1 MSDRDPGQ
9 EGGETPGHGGAG
21 SAGRAGGGRPAGP
34 DAGPPVPS
42 SELERVIH
50 RAVQLQHGAAGEG
63 DGGEAGAE
71 ALSESEVLRIGRE
84 VGLEPR
90 HVRRALAEVRA
101 EALLPEA
108 PDDEGLPRRLLG
120 DAFVRAS
127 RAIPG
132 EPDEVQ
138 ERTEEHF
145 RERESLQS
153 VRRRA
158 GRSLWEP
165 AGSLVSKMQRALD
178 VGGHGYELAEGR
190 RVELSV
196 AGLEDGWSL
205 VTLTVDLRNVRS
217 EHGIGWIS
225 GLAGAGSGAGVV
237 AVLVLGVPA
246 LVAVPALAAAAV
258 GGTSAA
264 TRWTLQKKRR
274 RLELV
279 LEGLLDR
286 LEHGEE
292 LEPRRP
298 DWRERLLG

>member
-1 MSDRDPGQ
+1 MTDPGPAG
-9 EGGETPGHGGAG
+9 EGGGPPG
-21 SAGRAGGGRPAGP
+21 
-34 DAGPPVPS
+34 GPPVPS

-50 RAVQLQHGAAGEG
+50 RAVELQHGAGGAAEA
-63 DGGEAGAE
+63 DGGGEE
-71 ALSESEVLRIGRE
+71 PLTESEVLRIGRE

-101 EALLPEA
+101 EALLPE
-108 PDDEGLPRRLLG
+108 PPEDEGVARRVLG
-120 DAFVRAS
+120 DAFVRVS
-127 RAIPG
+127 RAVPG

-138 ERTEEHF
+138 AQVEEHF

-153 VRRRA
+153 VRLRS

-178 VGGHGYELAEGR
+178 VGGRGYELAEGR

-196 AGLEDGWSL
+196 AGLEDEWSL

-217 EHGIGWIS
+217 EHGIGWLT
-225 GLAGAGSGAGVV
+225 GLAGAGSGVAVV
-237 AVLVLGVPA
+237 AVLVLGVPV
-246 LVAVPALAAAAV
+246 LVTVPALAAAAV

-264 TRWTLQKKRR
+264 TRWTLEKKRR

-286 LEHGEE
+286 LEEGGD
-292 LEPRRP
+292 LAPRRP
-298 DWRERLLG
+298 DWRDRLLS

>member
-1 MSDRDPGQ
+1 MTDPGPAG
-9 EGGETPGHGGAG
+9 EGG
-21 SAGRAGGGRPAGP
+21 
-34 DAGPPVPS
+34 GPPVPS

-50 RAVQLQHGAAGEG
+50 RAVELQHGAGDAAEA
-63 DGGEAGAE
+63 DGGGEE
-71 ALSESEVLRIGRE
+71 PLTESEVLRIGRE

-108 PDDEGLPRRLLG
+108 PEDEGVTRRVLG
-120 DAFVRAS
+120 DAFVRVS
-127 RAIPG
+127 RAVPG

-138 ERTEEHF
+138 AQVEEHF

-153 VRRRA
+153 VRLRS

-178 VGGHGYELAEGR
+178 VGGRGYELAEGR

-217 EHGIGWIS
+217 EHGIGWLT
-225 GLAGAGSGAGVV
+225 GLGGAGSGAGVV
-237 AVLVLGVPA
+237 AVLVLGVPV

-264 TRWTLQKKRR
+264 TRWTLEKKRR

-286 LEHGEE
+286 LEEGGD
-292 LEPRRP
+292 LAPRRP
-298 DWRERLLG
+298 DWRDRLLS